1 MKESVT
7 PMEQNDLCHLQP
19 AQPQTWTFS
28 RSTGKFVCM
37 FKNKLNLTSVSQ
49 TALHYQML
57 LT

>member
-1 MKESVT
+1 MKESVK

-19 AQPQTWTFS
+19 AQPQKWTFS
-28 RSTGKFVCM
+28 CSTDKFVCM
-37 FKNKLNLTSVSQ
+37 FKSKLNLTSISQ